1 MSKILYVCVVL
12 LLMGL
17 VALFSWIYIFFRAVK
32 IENSVMKK
40 CHEENMSDAH
50 QVYIKILEAIGGS
63 VYTTHICS

>member
-1 MSKILYVCVVL
+1 MCSVITYGPYGPCCIYFYGYKIV
-12 LLMGL
+12 
-17 VALFSWIYIFFRAVK
+17 FRALK

-63 VYTTHICS
+63 VHTTHISS